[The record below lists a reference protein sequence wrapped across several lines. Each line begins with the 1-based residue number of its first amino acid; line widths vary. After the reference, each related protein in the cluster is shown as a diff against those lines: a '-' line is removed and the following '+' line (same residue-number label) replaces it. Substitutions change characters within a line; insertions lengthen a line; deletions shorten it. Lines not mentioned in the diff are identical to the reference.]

1 MAGYFQPTVKIY
13 PTARVRDGFDET
25 SDHSHSGDQNR
36 GLGSENRGLKK
47 MADFAP
53 PPLRNFKFSDL
64 WKLFGCY
71 HWFTLGDFIGTVVIR
86 FWTIRV
92 FLDRNEEI
100 RFRQFLRF
108 FTSVVVSLIRDFVFP
123 VYVLDY
129 VIYVPAFFPGEWSVR
144 VF

>member
-1 MAGYFQPTVKIY
+1 MKIY

-64 WKLFGCY
+64 WKLFVGN
-71 HWFTLGDFIGTVVIR
+71 VI
-86 FWTIRV
+86 TD
-92 FLDRNEEI
+92 LHLEI
-100 RFRQFLRF
+100 LLVQL
-108 FTSVVVSLIRDFVFP
+108 L
-123 VYVLDY
+123 
-129 VIYVPAFFPGEWSVR
+129 
-144 VF
+144 